1 MVLPLGPSGFLP
13 CVLVSTPGSL
23 CSPLLWCCPVASSHL
38 VSLDS
43 WRLLLSTGGP
53 QGPLCRPGS
62 SLQTVSASI
71 RGLTVDSH
79 LSGIRPSLLTP
90 SFLRTMVS
98 CILSDFFFFFSVVS
112 GRRLNLSLALHSG
125 PSGSP
130 RVFIS
135 HYLLISSIIS
145 QSLFHQC
152 ILIHFK

>member
-23 CSPLLWCCPVASSHL
+23 CSPLLWCHPAASSHL

-98 CILSDFFFFFSVVS
+98 CILSDFFFLFFTCFRQEVKPPPCTSFWPQWKSKSLYFTLFAHFQYHLSEPVPSV
-112 GRRLNLSLALHSG
+112 HSH
-125 PSGSP
+125 S
-130 RVFIS
+130 F
-135 HYLLISSIIS
+135 
-145 QSLFHQC
+145 
-152 ILIHFK
+152 